1 MEKSNTYIV
10 YNENGPLS
18 DLEADLVLLGIDFN
32 EPILRKYLMINIPE
46 YEVSVLKT
54 KKYTVE
60 LPTPRYTL

>member
-18 DLEADLVLLGIDFN
+18 DLESDLVLLGIDFN
-32 EPILRKYLMINIPE
+32 EPILRKYLMINISE